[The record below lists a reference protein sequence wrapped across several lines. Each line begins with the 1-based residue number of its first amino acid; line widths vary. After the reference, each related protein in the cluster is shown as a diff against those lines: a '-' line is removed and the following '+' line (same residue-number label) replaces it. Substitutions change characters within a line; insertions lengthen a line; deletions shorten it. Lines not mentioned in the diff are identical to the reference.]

1 MKRILFALALLL
13 SGCSSQP
20 APAWQQDGNTTMTN
34 FINAHMEGNDK
45 FAQNYYAKLVESLKL
60 TADPDIIVIAPLTKC
75 AMNIALFEAY
85 GCSDAEPYLSV
96 LKKKDNIK
104 DMNFG
109 AGRKTGLPSRYK
121 DLNVSVCSAEVI
133 NLKIKKLDEPLS
145 KIIASSVVIRNNC
158 YDEKTLINAID
169 TASAEGWKRTVLTYL
184 NLLLK
189 FYEEKG
195 FAEKAEAVAKRIELA
210 Q

>member
-1 MKRILFALALLL
+1 MKKILFALALLF

-60 TADPDIIVIAPLTKC
+60 TADPDIMVIAPLTKC
-75 AMNIALFEAY
+75 AMNIALFEDY
-85 GCSDAEPYLSV
+85 GCSDAEPYLPA
-96 LKKKDNIK
+96 LKKKENIRYL
-104 DMNFG
+104 NFVS
-109 AGRKTGLPSRYK
+109 GRKTDLPSRYN
-121 DLNVSVCSAEVI
+121 DLNVSVCSAEVV

-145 KIIASSVVIRNNC
+145 KIIGSSVAVRNKC
-158 YDEKTLINAID
+158 YDENTLMNAID
-169 TASAEGWKRTVLTYL
+169 TASAEGWKRTVLVYL
-184 NLLLK
+184 DLLLK

-195 FAEKAEAVAKRIELA
+195 YAKKAEAVAKRIELSR
-210 Q
+210 